1 MLRGLLREVGLA
13 AASLLLSI
21 FVMTFVL
28 LALASIG
35 YADAEYSI
43 VSQALAYYSLPCSVG
58 LGALVAMVQNRW
70 SPRRPVKASFN
81 LVIGVGI
88 AFILLISLW
97 IQTPVANLFFLL
109 PGFALWGVVSGLYA
123 RKRAQG
129 GFR

>member
-1 MLRGLLREVGLA
+1 MLRGVLREVGLA

-21 FVMTFVL
+21 FVMTFL
-28 LALASIG
+28 LLVLASIG

-43 VSQALAYYSLPCSVG
+43 VSQALAYYVLPCSVG

-81 LVIGVGI
+81 LVVGI
-88 AFILLISLW
+88 GLAFILLISLW
-97 IQTPVANLFFLL
+97 IQVPLANLFFLL
-109 PGFALWGVVSGLYA
+109 PGFALWGLLSGLFA
-123 RKRAQG
+123 RKRSMG